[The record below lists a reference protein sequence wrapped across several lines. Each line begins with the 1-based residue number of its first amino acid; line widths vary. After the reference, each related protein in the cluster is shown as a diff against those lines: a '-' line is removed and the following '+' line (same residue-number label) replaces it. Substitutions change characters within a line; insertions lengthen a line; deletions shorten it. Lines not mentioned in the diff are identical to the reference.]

1 MKMTN
6 VYDII
11 YQTIP
16 GKNLINISDD
26 IFKLANIHIEL
37 TDATVSTISRVWNKM
52 VEREP
57 NFFIPF
63 LENTDDKSY
72 IVFNKTI
79 KNENEIVQLN
89 ELFKEN
95 NVSIDY
101 QDYDNNIGDIRNLF
115 YENAIIFDIIATN
128 DVNLSHLLN
137 YNWFTILSIE
147 DDNRGCDAIT
157 QIEKRVRLMILLK
170 ENETIASF
178 LKNIST
184 LCEMQCDN
192 ENNHTMRN
200 DCICCP
206 RISLVSYPEK
216 YKKLLHIFMHIK
228 YTRGNEKVI
237 SLCEPIGSFVSVF
250 T

>member
-1 MKMTN
+1 MTN

-11 YQTIP
+11 YQTVP

-26 IFKLANIHIEL
+26 IFKIANIHIEL

-52 VEREP
+52 IERES

-115 YENAIIFDIIATN
+115 YENAIIFDVIATD
-128 DVNLSHLLN
+128 DVNLSHLLH
-137 YNWFTILSIE
+137 YDWFTILSIE

-184 LCEMQCDN
+184 LCEMQCEN

-216 YKKLLHIFMHIK
+216 YAKLLHIFMRIK

-237 SLCEPIGSFVSVF
+237 SLCEPIGSFVNVF